1 MNKKYEKLKQKAL
14 LKLIL
19 ARQEQ
24 LIVELRAMHLYLE
37 DKIGKVAEINMHL
50 NGVKKIKSFDE

>member
-37 DKIGKVAEINMHL
+37 DKIGKVAEINMRL
-50 NGVKKIKSFDE
+50 NGVKKN